1 MSSRLLY
8 LELSSINF
16 ALFLREEAQLIVE
29 IPLHEPEAF
38 SAILVLPQRLH
49 RHGARRESGSQ
60 LHQEMRETF
69 GDRKEFVLEVWCPSY

>member
-8 LELSSINF
+8 LELFSINF

-49 RHGARRESGSQ
+49 RHGARSESGSQ

-69 GDRKEFVLEVWCPSY
+69 GDGKEFVLEVWCPSY